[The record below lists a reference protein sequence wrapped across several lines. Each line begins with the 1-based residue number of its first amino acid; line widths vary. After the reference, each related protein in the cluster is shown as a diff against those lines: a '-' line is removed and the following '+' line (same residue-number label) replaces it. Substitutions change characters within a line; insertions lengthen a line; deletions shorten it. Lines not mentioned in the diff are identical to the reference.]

1 MSATDFTA
9 ESVFASEEAEIHD
22 VPMRVIQRPV
32 IPVLDACKVEEFK
45 KNIEV
50 MNTKHILTTCT
61 PSCSFNVSLTYQ
73 VTVH

>member
-1 MSATDFTA
+1 MSAYELTP

-22 VPMRVIQRPV
+22 VPMSVIQRPV

-50 MNTKHILTTCT
+50 GNFQYI
-61 PSCSFNVSLTYQ
+61 Y
-73 VTVH
+73 